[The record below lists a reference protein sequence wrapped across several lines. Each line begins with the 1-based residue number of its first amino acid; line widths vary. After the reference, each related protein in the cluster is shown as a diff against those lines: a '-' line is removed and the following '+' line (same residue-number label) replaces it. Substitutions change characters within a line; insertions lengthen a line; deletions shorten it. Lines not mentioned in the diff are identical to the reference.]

1 MAQESS
7 LRRQKEE
14 LYQLAERHRIEVFRT
29 IEEQAS
35 GYEIDREGIFQMLG
49 DFSDGLA
56 DCLLIQDETRLGRG
70 HTQIALFR
78 QLQKMGIPIYTVY
91 HDGEL
96 QLPESDSTALEIVS
110 IVEEFQRKLQNAKIS
125 RGMKKAGREGY
136 KPQQNL
142 ANQHLAPGRKRMEFP
157 IEEVVRLRKN
167 NLTFAEI
174 TAILNGMGYK
184 VSKATVHRR
193 FKEHTEA

>member
-1 MAQESS
+1 MKAIIYCRVSTDKMAQESS

-35 GYEIDREGIFQMLG
+35 GYADREGIFQMLG

-70 HTQIALFR
+70 NTKIALFR

-96 QLPESDSTALEIVS
+96 QLSESDSMVLEIVS
-110 IVEEFQRKLQNAKIS
+110 IL
-125 RGMKKAGREGY
+125 
-136 KPQQNL
+136 
-142 ANQHLAPGRKRMEFP
+142 
-157 IEEVVRLRKN
+157 
-167 NLTFAEI
+167 
-174 TAILNGMGYK
+174 
-184 VSKATVHRR
+184 
-193 FKEHTEA
+193 